1 MGAKK
6 LQDAQA
12 AIGNT
17 VTIFMIIS
25 VLLTVMLLIFINP
38 IVAVMDTPEEA
49 VKGITD
55 YLIVCFIGI
64 PFITAYNVISSIFR
78 TGSSIVFIER
88 RYHDK
93 YEYVWNYRLL

>member
-1 MGAKK
+1 MANGSQVMHMLTVILVGLAMGTTVVIGKAVGAKK
-6 LQDAQA
+6 LRDAQA

-49 VKGITD
+49 VI
-55 YLIVCFIGI
+55 I
-64 PFITAYNVISSIFR
+64 
-78 TGSSIVFIER
+78 
-88 RYHDK
+88 
-93 YEYVWNYRLL
+93 